1 MPSPP
6 SERERER
13 ALGSRT
19 VVLLLKPTAGA
30 AAATAAGAGAA
41 TAAAACAGTA
51 GRSITICRGCQ
62 HHAQELVARLLGHC
76 KHSQWE
82 CGARLQRASTT
93 PCRLSALRAGLS
105 TVAYSRGSEHTA
117 RACNACVCVQKQI
130 RMDGDAREM
139 QREIWGGSFS
149 LLKVKLR
156 GSR

>member
-62 HHAQELVARLLGHC
+62 HHAQELVARLYYA
-76 KHSQWE
+76 QWE

-93 PCRLSALRAGLS
+93 PYRLSALRAGLS

-117 RACNACVCVQKQI
+117 RACNACVCVSRSRSAWMEMREK
-130 RMDGDAREM
+130 DAERDM
-139 QREIWGGSFS
+139 GGFILSAKGKA
-149 LLKVKLR
+149 LDVDVCD
-156 GSR
+156 